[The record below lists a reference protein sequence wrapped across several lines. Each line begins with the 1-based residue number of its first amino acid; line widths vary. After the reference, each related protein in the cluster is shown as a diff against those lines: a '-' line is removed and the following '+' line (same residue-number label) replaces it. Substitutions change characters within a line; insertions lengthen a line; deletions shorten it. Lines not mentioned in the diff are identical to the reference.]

1 MERVKE
7 CNIQKDSN
15 GRGTFMYPVKRK
27 KAENGFSNTHMIQKR
42 YKGMEYLVFPKLE
55 EISCI
60 RHLFS
65 TRLGGVSEGI
75 YESMNLSFTRGDKE
89 EKVEE
94 NFRRIAGI
102 MGVAIEQFVLSHQTH
117 TDNIR
122 IVTKEDA
129 GCGLTKPLGYE
140 NVDGLITKE
149 KGVVLSTFYA
159 DCVPIYLVDPVKEVI
174 GLCHSGWKG
183 TVMEIGAKTI
193 EKMQKTFGCR
203 PEDIYGAIAPSICQ
217 DCYEVS
223 GDVIE
228 EVRKTFSPEKYRGDY
243 ADQLFYQKPDG
254 KYQLNLWRACEL
266 TLLKAG
272 LLPEHVEVTDI
283 CTCCNPDYLFSHR
296 ASMGKR
302 GNLGAFLM
310 LL

>member
-1 MERVKE
+1 
-7 CNIQKDSN
+7 
-15 GRGTFMYPVKRK
+15 MYPVRRK
-27 KAENGFSNTHMIQKR
+27 KAENGFQHTHMIQKQ
-42 YKGMEYLVFPKLE
+42 KNGVEYLTFPGLD

-75 YESMNLSFTRGDKE
+75 YKSMNLSFTRGDAE
-89 EKVEE
+89 EKVKE
-94 NFRRIAGI
+94 NFRRIAETI
-102 MGVAIEQFVLSHQTH
+102 EADMGQFVLSHQTH

-149 KGVVLSTFYA
+149 KGLVLSTFYA
-159 DCVPIYLVDPVKEVI
+159 DCVPVYLVDPVKEVI

-183 TVMEIGAKTI
+183 TVLEIGAKTV
-193 EKMQKTFGCR
+193 EKMQESFGCN
-203 PEDIYGAIAPSICQ
+203 PKDIYGAIAPSICQ

-223 GDVIE
+223 KDVIE
-228 EVRKTFSPEKYRGDY
+228 EIRKTFSREKYGRDY
-243 ADQLFYQKPDG
+243 TEELFYEKTNG

-272 LLPEHVEVTDI
+272 LLTEHIEITDI

-310 LL
+310 LV

>member
-1 MERVKE
+1 
-7 CNIQKDSN
+7 
-15 GRGTFMYPVKRK
+15 MYPVIRK
-27 KAENGFSNTHMIQKR
+27 KRENGLHNTHMIQKQQN
-42 YKGMEYLVFPKLE
+42 GVEYLAFPKLN

-75 YESMNLSFTRGDKE
+75 YASMNLSFTRGDEE
-89 EKVEE
+89 EKVKE
-94 NFRRIAGI
+94 NFRRIAEI
-102 MGVAIEQFVLSHQTH
+102 MGADMEQFVLSHQTH

-122 IVTKEDA
+122 IVTGEDA
-129 GCGLTKPLGYE
+129 GCGLTKPLAYE

-149 KGVVLSTFYA
+149 KGLVLSTFYA

-183 TVMEIGAKTI
+183 TVLEIGAKTVR
-193 EKMQKTFGCR
+193 KMQETFGCS
-203 PEDIYGAIAPSICQ
+203 PEDIYGAVAPSICQ
-217 DCYEVS
+217 ECYEVS

-228 EVRKTFSPEKYRGDY
+228 EIRKTFSEKEYGRDY
-243 ADQLFYQKPDG
+243 THELFYEKPNG

-266 TLLKAG
+266 ILLKAG
-272 LLPEHVEVTDI
+272 LLPEHIEVTDI

-310 LL
+310 LV

>member
-1 MERVKE
+1 
-7 CNIQKDSN
+7 
-15 GRGTFMYPVKRK
+15 MYPVNRKR
-27 KAENGFSNTHMIQKR
+27 AENSLHNTHMIQKQ
-42 YKGMEYLVFPKLE
+42 KNGVEYLVFPKLD

-75 YESMNLSFTRGDKE
+75 YESMNLSFTRGDE
-89 EKVEE
+89 EAKVKE
-94 NFRRIAGI
+94 NFGRIAEVMEADPG
-102 MGVAIEQFVLSHQTH
+102 QFVLSHQTH

-122 IVTKEDA
+122 IVTGADA
-129 GCGLTKPLGYE
+129 GCGLTKPLAYE
-140 NVDGLITKE
+140 NVDGLVTKE
-149 KGVVLSTFYA
+149 KGLVLSTFYA

-183 TVMEIGAKTI
+183 TVLEIGAKTVG
-193 EKMQKTFGCR
+193 KMQEAFGCR
-203 PEDIYGAIAPSICQ
+203 PEDIYGGIAPSICQ
-217 DCYEVS
+217 ECYEVS

-228 EVRKTFSPEKYRGDY
+228 EIRKTFSMEKYGRDY
-243 ADQLFYQKPDG
+243 TGELFYEKQDG
-254 KYQLNLWRACEL
+254 KYQLSLWRACEL

-272 LLPEHVEVTDI
+272 LLPEHIEVTDI

-310 LL
+310 LV

>member
-1 MERVKE
+1 MFP
-7 CNIQKDSN
+7 I
-15 GRGTFMYPVKRK
+15 KRK
-27 KAENGFSNTHMIQKR
+27 EAGSGFSNTRMIQKQ
-42 YKGMEYLVFPKLE
+42 KNGVEYLVFPGLDK
-55 EISCI
+55 ISCI

-75 YESMNLSFTRGDKE
+75 YESMNLSFTRGDE
-89 EKVEE
+89 EARVAE
-94 NFRRIAGI
+94 NFKRIAGV
-102 MGVAIEQFVLSHQTH
+102 MGAGPEQFVLSHQTH

-122 IVTKEDA
+122 IVTGKD
-129 GCGLTKPLGYE
+129 GDCGLTKPLSYE

-149 KGVVLSTFYA
+149 KGLVLSTFYA
-159 DCVPIYLVDPVKEVI
+159 DCVPVYLVDPVKEVI

-183 TVMEIGAKTI
+183 TVLEIGAKTVR
-193 EKMQKTFGCR
+193 KMQEAFGCS
-203 PEDIYGAIAPSICQ
+203 PEDIYAAIAPSICQ

-228 EVRKTFSPEKYRGDY
+228 EIRRTFLTEKYGRDHT
-243 ADQLFYQKPDG
+243 AELFYEKPDG

-266 TLLKAG
+266 TLLREG
-272 LLPEHVEVTDI
+272 LLTEHIEVTDI

>member
-1 MERVKE
+1 
-7 CNIQKDSN
+7 
-15 GRGTFMYPVKRK
+15 MYPVNRKRAK
-27 KAENGFSNTHMIQKR
+27 NSLHNTHMIQKQ
-42 YKGMEYLVFPKLE
+42 KNGVEYLVFPKLD

-75 YESMNLSFTRGDKE
+75 YESMNLSFTRGDE
-89 EKVEE
+89 EAKVKE
-94 NFRRIAGI
+94 NFGRIAEVMEADPG
-102 MGVAIEQFVLSHQTH
+102 QFVLSHQTH

-122 IVTKEDA
+122 IVTEADA
-129 GCGLTKPLGYE
+129 GCGLTKPLAYE
-140 NVDGLITKE
+140 NVDGLVTKE
-149 KGVVLSTFYA
+149 KGLVLSTFYA

-183 TVMEIGAKTI
+183 TVLEIGAKTVG
-193 EKMQKTFGCR
+193 KMQEAFGCR
-203 PEDIYGAIAPSICQ
+203 PEDIYGAVAPSICQ
-217 DCYEVS
+217 ECYEVS

-228 EVRKTFSPEKYRGDY
+228 EIRKTFSMEKYGRDY
-243 ADQLFYQKPDG
+243 TGELFYEKQDG
-254 KYQLNLWRACEL
+254 KYQLDLWRACEL

-272 LLPEHVEVTDI
+272 LLPEHIEVTDI

-310 LL
+310 LV

>member
-1 MERVKE
+1 
-7 CNIQKDSN
+7 
-15 GRGTFMYPVKRK
+15 MYPVIRK
-27 KAENGFSNTHMIQKR
+27 NNAKTHMMQNR
-42 YKGMEYLVFPKLE
+42 SGEVEFLTFPGLS

-60 RHLFS
+60 KHLFS

-75 YESMNLSFTRGDKE
+75 YTSMNLSFTRGDE
-89 EKVEE
+89 DEKVFE
-94 NFRRIAGI
+94 NFDRIAR
-102 MGVAIEQFVLSHQTH
+102 VLKVSREQFVLSHQTH

-129 GCGLTKPLGYE
+129 GCGLTRPISYE
-140 NVDGLITKE
+140 NVDGLVTGE
-149 KGVVLSTFYA
+149 KGLVLSTFYA

-183 TVMEIGAKTI
+183 TVKEISAKTVWI
-193 EKMQKTFGCR
+193 MQKEFGCD
-203 PEDIYGAIAPSICQ
+203 PADIRGAVAPSICQ

-223 GDVIE
+223 EDVVEAI
-228 EVRKTFSPEKYRGDY
+228 RKTFSQPDYKVECEKE
-243 ADQLFYQKPDG
+243 LFYEKPNG
-254 KYQLNLWRACEL
+254 KYQLNLWRACEM

-272 LLPEHVEVTDI
+272 LRPEHIEVTDI

-310 LL
+310 LV